1 MRGKDITIG
10 PAVHGR
16 LVKEAKYLGMTHK
29 EYSEAAILF
38 FASRKLD
45 PCTFKEGDTARIVK
59 HIDKGIDRVLSY
71 IVTQEQQVLQNLFS
85 ELVNTRIVC
94 EILLSNL
101 HKLSDLSAE
110 EAEKLNAYN
119 NAYIKSRKESIRQYY
134 EKQTYEKK

>member
-1 MRGKDITIG
+1 MRGKDITISQD
-10 PAVHGR
+10 VHNR
-16 LVKEAKYLGMTHK
+16 LEKEAKDLCISHK
-29 EYSEAAILF
+29 EYTEMAILF

-45 PCTFKEGDTARIVK
+45 PRAFKEGDTARVLK
-59 HIDKGIDRVLSY
+59 HLDKGIDRVLSY
-71 IVTQEQQVLQNLFS
+71 IVTQEQKVLQQLFT

-110 EAEKLNAYN
+110 DAEKLNAYN

-134 EKQTYEKK
+134 EKK